1 MATHVSRILK
11 LLKAQPLCVLTG
23 RTVHIASPKDVKH
36 FPLVVLGGGA
46 GGCSVAAR
54 SCRMLGSGNVAVVEP
69 AKVYLFIYQFSIQ
82 PLSVYQSIRCFY

>member
-11 LLKAQPLCVLTG
+11 VQPLCVIAS
-23 RTVHIASPKDVKH
+23 RSVHIGTKEHAAKH

-69 AKVYLFIYQFSIQ
+69 AKVILYCVPIF
-82 PLSVYQSIRCFY
+82 C